1 MKGMSIPHQNGTN
14 PQERLFFSPPRC
26 LLFALPLLQHTITAA
41 CAILGA
47 LFLVCVF
54 DYLSLWCNFLQWE
67 SPAYGGNRHP
77 QHRWRWHMVPPAGD
91 PDRRRDG
98 EEDQGPGQEH
108 QVRERQPGIQNL
120 VLLNSSFH
128 FSSIF
133 PQPFP
138 PIRVRRWD
146 ARNHRK
152 TNWDS
157 LTFRLAPSS
166 PPHFY
171 VRCCRKGILRSNGF

>member
-1 MKGMSIPHQNGTN
+1 M
-14 PQERLFFSPPRC
+14 LFFSSKMPLISSPNSSTHHDCSMSHPGRS
-26 LLFALPLLQHTITAA
+26 LPSFASH
-41 CAILGA
+41 
-47 LFLVCVF
+47 F
-54 DYLSLWCNFLQWE
+54 LSLWCHFLQWE
-67 SPAYGGNRHP
+67 PPANGGDCHP
-77 QHRWRWHMVPPAGD
+77 QHRWRWHMVPSAGD
-91 PDRRRDG
+91 PDRCRDG